1 MRVGGGK
8 CELIFPEGF
17 FPTEGFTV
25 QVHPLFV
32 RALVLGAAKPIVLV
46 SIEMTS
52 LPDDEAERLR
62 ETAAASA
69 ATRPENVWVTV
80 THTFS
85 APHLMP
91 DTLLDKAGLA
101 RKKQLRALLDDAVHA
116 AVLQAKRST
125 DDVEV
130 LFSQRES
137 GLPASRDI
145 ELEDGWWVG
154 CNGDGPANRT
164 LTVLQFGRTRPR
176 AILIHMN
183 MQPSVLDGTGA
194 KDGKCVSGD
203 IAGLVSAYFE
213 RRYAD
218 AVCLCM
224 IGAAGDQAP
233 VQKAKGLYKHDDGS
247 IENVDLGE
255 GGVAL
260 AERLS
265 VQLMSEARDMLL
277 EPGDV
282 IGDELSLIHGSVTV
296 PMKKMNRDLHSL
308 HPSRQCEWEPDGEGE
323 QTFSLLRLGELVI
336 CGVKP
341 ELTYETDAAI
351 KAASP
356 FPHTLIATLVNGSAK
371 YMAARSV
378 YDKCMYE
385 AINSPFMPGAAET
398 LAEAIIGEL
407 KGASL

>member
-1 MRVGGGK
+1 MRVGSGK

-17 FPTEGFTV
+17 FPTEGFTC
-25 QVHPLFV
+25 QAHPLFV
-32 RALVLGAAKPIVLV
+32 RALVLGATKPVVLV

-52 LPDDEAERLR
+52 LPDDEAGCLR
-62 ETAAASA
+62 GTAAASA
-69 ATRPENVWVTV
+69 ATRPENVWITV

-85 APHLMP
+85 APHLLP
-91 DTLLDKAGLA
+91 DVLLDSTGLA
-101 RKKQLRALLDDAVHA
+101 RKKQLRAMLDDAVHT
-116 AVLQAKRST
+116 AVLQAKRAT

-137 GLPASRDI
+137 SLPASRDI
-145 ELEDGWWVG
+145 ELEDGWWIG
-154 CNGDGPANRT
+154 CNGDGPANRA

-183 MQPSVLDGTGA
+183 MQPSVLDGTGT

-213 RRYAD
+213 RRYPA
-218 AVCLCM
+218 AVCLFM

-233 VQKAKGLYKHDDGS
+233 VRKARGLCRNDDGS
-247 IENVDLGE
+247 VEDVDLGA

-277 EPGDV
+277 EPGEV
-282 IGDELSLIHGSVTV
+282 IGDEIGLVHGSVTV

-308 HPSRQCEWEPDGEGE
+308 RPTRSCEWEPDGEAE
-323 QTFSLLRLGELVI
+323 QTFSILQLGRLAI

-341 ELTYETDAAI
+341 ELTFETDAAI
-351 KAASP
+351 KTASP
-356 FPHTLIATLVNGSAK
+356 FCHTLVATLVNGSAK
-371 YMAARSV
+371 YMAARGV
-378 YDKCMYE
+378 YDRCMYE
-385 AINSPFMPGAAET
+385 AINSPFMPCAAEA

-407 KGASL
+407 KGAFL

>member
-1 MRVGGGK
+1 MRVGSGK

-17 FPTEGFTV
+17 FPTEDFTV
-25 QVHPLFV
+25 QAHPLFV
-32 RALVLGAAKPIVLV
+32 RAVVLGAAKPVVLV

-52 LPDDEAERLR
+52 LPDDEAQRLR

-91 DTLLDKAGLA
+91 DALLDEAGLA

-116 AVLQAKRST
+116 AVLQAKRAT
-125 DDVEV
+125 DDVEA

-137 GLPASRDI
+137 SLPASRDI
-145 ELEDGWWVG
+145 ELQDGWWVG

-164 LTVLQFGRTRPR
+164 LTVLQFGRTHPR
-176 AILIHMN
+176 AILIHLN
-183 MQPSVLDGTGA
+183 MQPSVLDGVGA
-194 KDGKCVSGD
+194 KDGRCVSGD
-203 IAGLVSAYFE
+203 VAGLVSAYFE
-213 RRYAD
+213 RRYPD
-218 AVCLCM
+218 AVCLFM

-247 IENVDLGE
+247 IEDVDLGE

-265 VQLMSEARDMLL
+265 VRLMSEARDMLL
-277 EPGDV
+277 EPGEAL
-282 IGDELSLIHGSVTV
+282 GDEIGLVHGSVTV
-296 PMKKMNRDLHSL
+296 SRKKMNRDLHSL
-308 HPSRQCEWEPDGEGE
+308 RPTRQCQWEPDGEGE
-323 QTFSLLRLGELVI
+323 QAFSLLRLGDLVL

-356 FPHTLIATLVNGSAK
+356 FPHTLVATLVNGSAK
-371 YMAARSV
+371 YMAARGV
-378 YDKCMYE
+378 YDRCMYE
-385 AINSPFMPGAAET
+385 AINSPFAPGAAEA
-398 LAEAIIGEL
+398 LAEAIIGTL

>member
-1 MRVGGGK
+1 MRVGSGK

-32 RALVLGAAKPIVLV
+32 RALVLGAAKPVVLV

-52 LPDDEAERLR
+52 LPDDEAEHLR

-69 ATRPENVWVTV
+69 ATRPENVWITV

-91 DTLLDKAGLA
+91 DALLDEIGLA

-116 AVLQAKRST
+116 AVLQAKRAT

-154 CNGDGPANRT
+154 CNGDGPANRA

-203 IAGLVSAYFE
+203 IAGLASAYFE
-213 RRYAD
+213 RRYPD
-218 AVCLCM
+218 SVCLCM

-233 VQKAKGLYKHDDGS
+233 VQKAKGLNKHDDGS
-247 IENVDLGE
+247 IEDVDLGE

-277 EPGDV
+277 EPGEV
-282 IGDELSLIHGSVTV
+282 IGDELGLIHGSVTV

-308 HPSRQCEWEPDGEGE
+308 RPSRQCEWEPDGEGE
-323 QTFSLLRLGELVI
+323 QTFSLLRLGSLVI

-351 KAASP
+351 KAANP
-356 FPHTLIATLVNGSAK
+356 FHQTLIATLVNGSAK
-371 YMAARSV
+371 YMAAKSA
-378 YDKCMYE
+378 YDRCMYE
-385 AINSPFMPGAAET
+385 AINSPFMPGAAEA

-407 KGASL
+407 KGAFL

>member
-1 MRVGGGK
+1 MRVGSGK

-32 RALVLGAAKPIVLV
+32 RALVLGAAKPVVLV

-62 ETAAASA
+62 GIAASSA
-69 ATRPENVWVTV
+69 ATRSENVWITV

-91 DTLLDKAGLA
+91 DALLDGAGLA

-116 AVLQAKRST
+116 SVLQAKRAT

-154 CNGDGPANRT
+154 CNGDGPANRA

-203 IAGLVSAYFE
+203 IAGLASAYFE
-213 RRYAD
+213 RRYPD
-218 AVCLCM
+218 SVCLCM

-233 VQKAKGLYKHDDGS
+233 VQKAKGLNKHDDGS
-247 IENVDLGE
+247 IEDVDLGA

-277 EPGDV
+277 EPGEV
-282 IGDELSLIHGSVTV
+282 IGDELGLIHGSVTV

-308 HPSRQCEWEPDGEGE
+308 RPSRQCEWEPDGEGE
-323 QTFSLLRLGELVI
+323 QAFSLLRLGDLVI

-356 FPHTLIATLVNGSAK
+356 FPHTLVSTLVNGSAK

-407 KGASL
+407 KALR